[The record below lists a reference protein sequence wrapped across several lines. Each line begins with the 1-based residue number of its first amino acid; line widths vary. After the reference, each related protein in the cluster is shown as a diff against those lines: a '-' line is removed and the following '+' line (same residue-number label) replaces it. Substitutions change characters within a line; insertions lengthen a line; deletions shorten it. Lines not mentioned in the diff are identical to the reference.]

1 MPYQHPV
8 AVTISVLWWGI
19 YLGLF
24 GASLGAVLG
33 LLTGRAPAAPFLGSD
48 GEQVPAS
55 GAETAAGASPTIR
68 PTDIR
73 PVDGAGER

>member
-19 YLGLF
+19 YLGFF

-33 LLTGRAPAAPFLGSD
+33 LLTSRAPAAPFMRSD

-55 GAETAAGASPTIR
+55 GAESGAGASPTIR
-68 PTDIR
+68 STDLGS
-73 PVDGAGER
+73 VGGAGER